1 MIEILKWTKWIVPC
15 RFKGEMYAL
24 FSLWGLFYVQTVG
37 KIVTQIFRKIDILL
51 IPTWI
56 FYYSTNIIV
65 IIEQQCWSNFKN
77 ILHNAYNIFIKRF
90 YNCPNTLASNCTRN
104 ENVSDFVRGFEMS
117 VKFFLH
123 PHLSLKPMHNMHVDI
138 PRLRITQNP
147 RSVMTFTN
155 QITGDRNETHRCSR
169 SGSQAWVPTRVGR
182 VVGWDR
188 FARVFV
194 KRVLHARPPT
204 RVILGDG
211 RRVRTIRGAY
221 RWLADG

>member
-1 MIEILKWTKWIVPC
+1 
-15 RFKGEMYAL
+15 
-24 FSLWGLFYVQTVG
+24 
-37 KIVTQIFRKIDILL
+37 
-51 IPTWI
+51 
-56 FYYSTNIIV
+56 
-65 IIEQQCWSNFKN
+65 
-77 ILHNAYNIFIKRF
+77 
-90 YNCPNTLASNCTRN
+90 
-104 ENVSDFVRGFEMS
+104 MS
-117 VKFFLH
+117 VKCFLR
-123 PHLSLKPMHNMHVDI
+123 PYLSLKSLHNMHVDI

-188 FARVFV
+188 LARVFV